1 MTTEADGLDLRS
13 VLGTVGAL
21 GALNIGLGVGL
32 GVGLIRRDR
41 RLGNDLALSLGFASF
56 LAMAGVRLNVV
67 GAHNLWTKRPAVFVM
82 NHQSGLDA
90 MIVGALLRQGFTG
103 LGKKEAQLSP
113 ATFLLGK
120 AMDAVFID
128 RADTAKGR
136 AAQQQLVQR
145 LRSGVSVFIAPEGT
159 RSPTVKLGE
168 FRTGAFHVA
177 RIAGV
182 PIVPIVLRNAYDLM
196 PGKSKLIHPGV
207 VDVAVLDP
215 VPTDGWTRDS
225 VRADMAA
232 VRRQFVDTLKDWP
245 RGST

>member
-1 MTTEADGLDLRS
+1 MTTEGGGLDVRS
-13 VLGTVGAL
+13 ALGTVGAI

-32 GVGLIRRDR
+32 GVGLIRGNR
-41 RLGNDLALSLGFASF
+41 RLGSDLALSLGFPSF
-56 LAMAGVRLNVV
+56 LAMAGVRMNVV
-67 GAHNLWTKRPAVFVM
+67 GAHNLWAKRPAVFVM

-113 ATFLLGK
+113 ATFLLGM
-120 AMDAVFID
+120 AMDAVFVD
-128 RADTAKGR
+128 RADSTKGR
-136 AAQQQLVQR
+136 AAQEKLVQR

-159 RSPTVKLGE
+159 RSPTAQLGP
-168 FRTGAFHVA
+168 FHTGAFHVA
-177 RIAGV
+177 RNAGA

-215 VPTDGWTRDS
+215 IPTDGWTRES
-225 VRADMAA
+225 VREDMAV
-232 VRRQFVDTLKDWP
+232 VRKQFVDTLENWP
-245 RGST
+245 KGS

>member
-1 MTTEADGLDLRS
+1 VTDEAGGIDLRS

-32 GVGLIRRDR
+32 GVGLIRGDR
-41 RLGNDLALSLGFASF
+41 RLGNDLALSLGFPSF
-56 LAMAGVRLNVV
+56 LALAGVRVNVI
-67 GAHNLWTKRPAVFVM
+67 GAQNLWARRPAVFVM

-113 ATFLLGK
+113 ATFLLGM
-120 AMDAVFID
+120 AMDAVFVD
-128 RADTAKGR
+128 RGDSTKGR
-136 AAQQQLVQR
+136 AAQQQLVER
-145 LRSGVSVFIAPEGT
+145 LRSGVSVFVAPEGT
-159 RSPTVKLGE
+159 RSPSGELGE

-177 RIAGV
+177 RTAGV

-196 PGKSKLIHPGV
+196 PGKSKIVHPGV

-215 VPTDGWTRDS
+215 IPTDTWTRET
-225 VRADMAA
+225 VRDEMAG
-232 VRRQFVDTLKDWP
+232 VRKQFVDTLRSWP
-245 RGST
+245 KGSR